1 MSTFNS
7 PTDVVAATLAK
18 SSSVNDL
25 DAAVATA
32 FGILPTE
39 TNLTRGT
46 VNFAV
51 DTGTANAYI
60 VALPHT
66 PSGYVD
72 GLRVSFRALNT
83 NTGASTIN
91 VSGLGV
97 KTIRLTDSSI
107 LAANNIQAT
116 APSELVYSTATGYF
130 HLSTGLVGLAAG
142 VSTFLGTPSS
152 ANLATAITDETGT
165 GALVFA
171 SSPTLITPT
180 LGTPASVVLTNA
192 TGTAAGLTAGNVTTN
207 ANLTGHVTSTGNT
220 AALGSFSS
228 AQLATALTDETGTGA
243 SVFSTSPVLVTPAL
257 GTPASGI
264 LTNVTGTAS
273 GLTAGNVTT
282 NANLT
287 GHITSS
293 GNAAV
298 LGSFTSAQL
307 STALTDE
314 TGSGAAVFAVSP
326 TFTGTVTIPLTPSN
340 STDAASKGYVDSV
353 KQSLDIKGSVRV
365 ASTANIAV
373 ATALIDS
380 STIDGVV
387 VATGD
392 RVLLK
397 DQSTAS
403 ENGIYVVVASGAAS
417 RSTDADVSAEV
428 TSGMYTFVSAG
439 TASASMGFV
448 LTTADPITLNTTSL
462 VFTQFSGA
470 GQIISGAGLTKTGNT
485 LDAVGTTNRIVVSAD
500 AIDIGTDVV
509 TLTGSQILTNK
520 TISFTD
526 NTVTATSAQLRAALS
541 DETGTG
547 VAVFGTS
554 PTIATPVLTGLPTG
568 TGVATAN
575 TVSTLVARDASGN
588 FAAGTITAALTGNAD
603 TVTTNAN
610 LTGPITSSGN
620 ATAIAA
626 QTGTGTT
633 FAMSVSP
640 TFTGTVTVPEPV
652 NPTDAVTKNYADSG
666 RQLIADI
673 KESVRVASTANI
685 AVATALINGSTI
697 DGVVVATGDRV
708 LLKDQSTGSENG
720 IYAVVATGVASRTSD
735 ADTSAEVTTG
745 MYAFVSEGTASA
757 SMGFVLTT
765 ADPITLN
772 TTALVFT
779 QFSGAGQI
787 TAGAG
792 LTKTG
797 NTINAIGTANRIV
810 VAANTIDIGTDVLVT
825 GGALGTPSGGTAT
838 NLTGLPLTGLLGH
851 STSGNV
857 LTSTGSAW
865 TSSPPAAAG
874 VVYVAKTAN
883 YTTSNLEG
891 VLADTSSGAFTVT
904 LPASP
909 TTGDQVVIADSGN
922 LFGTNNCIA
931 GRNGSTIDGTAADL
945 NLNINGVSVQFV
957 YSGTTWEVY
966 AQVGGNGGTVA
977 ILGANT
983 FTGTQNFAD
992 NILQRANLKDYGEVT
1007 NAIGSTGGGTQDID
1021 LTLGNS
1027 VTATVDTSA
1036 NTFTFS
1042 NPTATDELC
1051 GFTLILTN
1059 GGSQTVTWPASVD
1072 WPAATAPTLTS
1083 AGVDK
1088 LVFETVDGGTTW
1100 TGNLAGAAYA

>member
-1 MSTFNS
+1 
-7 PTDVVAATLAK
+7 
-18 SSSVNDL
+18 
-25 DAAVATA
+25 
-32 FGILPTE
+32 
-39 TNLTRGT
+39 
-46 VNFAV
+46 
-51 DTGTANAYI
+51 
-60 VALPHT
+60 
-66 PSGYVD
+66 
-72 GLRVSFRALNT
+72 
-83 NTGASTIN
+83 
-91 VSGLGV
+91 
-97 KTIRLTDSSI
+97 
-107 LAANNIQAT
+107 
-116 APSELVYSTATGYF
+116 
-130 HLSTGLVGLAAG
+130 
-142 VSTFLGTPSS
+142 
-152 ANLATAITDETGT
+152 
-165 GALVFA
+165 
-171 SSPTLITPT
+171 
-180 LGTPASVVLTNA
+180 
-192 TGTAAGLTAGNVTTN
+192 
-207 ANLTGHVTSTGNT
+207 
-220 AALGSFSS
+220 
-228 AQLATALTDETGTGA
+228 
-243 SVFSTSPVLVTPAL
+243 
-257 GTPASGI
+257 
-264 LTNVTGTAS
+264 
-273 GLTAGNVTT
+273 
-282 NANLT
+282 
-287 GHITSS
+287 
-293 GNAAV
+293 

-307 STALTDE
+307 ATALTDE

-326 TFTGTVTIPLTPSN
+326 TFTGTVTIPVTPSN

-353 KQSLDIKGSVRV
+353 KQSLDIKDSVRV

-448 LTTADPITLNTTSL
+448 LTTADTITLNTTSL

-485 LDAVGTTNRIVVSAD
+485 LDAVGTTNRIVVSAN

-526 NTVTATSAQLRAALS
+526 NTVTATSAQLRTALS

-554 PTIATPVLTGLPTG
+554 PTIATPVLNGLPTG

-575 TVSTLVARDASGN
+575 TVSTLVARDGSGN

-666 RQLIADI
+666 RQLISDI

-697 DGVVVATGDRV
+697 DGVVVATGERV

-720 IYAVVATGVASRTSD
+720 IYAVVASGAASRTSD
-735 ADTSAEVTTG
+735 SDTSAEVTTG

-765 ADPITLN
+765 PDPITLD
-772 TTALVFT
+772 TTTLSFT

-797 NTINAIGTANRIV
+797 NTIDAIGTANRIV

-825 GGALGTPSGGTAT
+825 GGALGTPASGVMTNVTGTAAGLT
-838 NLTGLPLTGLLGH
+838 AGTVTTNANLTGH
-851 STSGNV
+851 I
-857 LTSTGSAW
+857 TSTGNAAILGSFTSAQLSTALTNETGTGVAVFGTNPTLTEVTITGAITEEDYALSGTTPAIDPSNGTMQYW
-865 TSSPPAAAG
+865 TLSANSTPTEVLANGEFLTLYIDDGTAYTITWPTITWMTSDDLAPTLRTTGFTPIFLEQING
-874 VVYVAKTAN
+874 VVYGYK
-883 YTTSNLEG
+883 
-891 VLADTSSGAFTVT
+891 
-904 LPASP
+904 
-909 TTGDQVVIADSGN
+909 
-922 LFGTNNCIA
+922 
-931 GRNGSTIDGTAADL
+931 
-945 NLNINGVSVQFV
+945 
-957 YSGTTWEVY
+957 
-966 AQVGGNGGTVA
+966 
-977 ILGANT
+977 
-983 FTGTQNFAD
+983 
-992 NILQRANLKDYGEVT
+992 
-1007 NAIGSTGGGTQDID
+1007 
-1021 LTLGNS
+1021 
-1027 VTATVDTSA
+1027 
-1036 NTFTFS
+1036 
-1042 NPTATDELC
+1042 
-1051 GFTLILTN
+1051 
-1059 GGSQTVTWPASVD
+1059 
-1072 WPAATAPTLTS
+1072 
-1083 AGVDK
+1083 
-1088 LVFETVDGGTTW
+1088 
-1100 TGNLAGAAYA
+1100 AGAAT

>member
-25 DAAVATA
+25 DAAVVTA
-32 FGILPTE
+32 FGVLPTE

-46 VNFAV
+46 VNYAV

-91 VSGLGV
+91 VSSLGV
-97 KTIRLTDSSI
+97 KTIRLTDSSV

-116 APSELVYSTATGYF
+116 APSELVYSTASGYF
-130 HLSTGLVGLAAG
+130 HLSTGLVGLASG

-192 TGTAAGLTAGNVTTN
+192 TGTAASLTAGNVTTN

-243 SVFSTSPVLVTPAL
+243 SVFATSPVLVTPAL

-264 LTNVTGTAS
+264 MTNVTGTAS

-307 STALTDE
+307 ATALTDE

-326 TFTGTVTIPLTPSN
+326 TFTGTVTIPVTPSN

-353 KQSLDIKGSVRV
+353 KQSLDIKDSVRV

-448 LTTADPITLNTTSL
+448 LTTADTITLNTTSL

-485 LDAVGTTNRIVVSAD
+485 LDAVGTTNRIVVSAN

-526 NTVTATSAQLRAALS
+526 NTVTATSAQLRTALS

-554 PTIATPVLTGLPTG
+554 PTIATPVLNGLPTG

-575 TVSTLVARDASGN
+575 TVSTLVARDGSGN

-626 QTGTGTT
+626 CRFWQ
-633 FAMSVSP
+633 
-640 TFTGTVTVPEPV
+640 
-652 NPTDAVTKNYADSG
+652 
-666 RQLIADI
+666 
-673 KESVRVASTANI
+673 TANF
-685 AVATALINGSTI
+685 
-697 DGVVVATGDRV
+697 RH
-708 LLKDQSTGSENG
+708 QG
-720 IYAVVATGVASRTSD
+720 IR
-735 ADTSAEVTTG
+735 
-745 MYAFVSEGTASA
+745 
-757 SMGFVLTT
+757 
-765 ADPITLN
+765 
-772 TTALVFT
+772 
-779 QFSGAGQI
+779 
-787 TAGAG
+787 
-792 LTKTG
+792 
-797 NTINAIGTANRIV
+797 
-810 VAANTIDIGTDVLVT
+810 
-825 GGALGTPSGGTAT
+825 
-838 NLTGLPLTGLLGH
+838 
-851 STSGNV
+851 
-857 LTSTGSAW
+857 
-865 TSSPPAAAG
+865 
-874 VVYVAKTAN
+874 
-883 YTTSNLEG
+883 
-891 VLADTSSGAFTVT
+891 
-904 LPASP
+904 
-909 TTGDQVVIADSGN
+909 
-922 LFGTNNCIA
+922 
-931 GRNGSTIDGTAADL
+931 
-945 NLNINGVSVQFV
+945 
-957 YSGTTWEVY
+957 
-966 AQVGGNGGTVA
+966 
-977 ILGANT
+977 
-983 FTGTQNFAD
+983 
-992 NILQRANLKDYGEVT
+992 
-1007 NAIGSTGGGTQDID
+1007 
-1021 LTLGNS
+1021 
-1027 VTATVDTSA
+1027 
-1036 NTFTFS
+1036 
-1042 NPTATDELC
+1042 
-1051 GFTLILTN
+1051 
-1059 GGSQTVTWPASVD
+1059 
-1072 WPAATAPTLTS
+1072 
-1083 AGVDK
+1083 
-1088 LVFETVDGGTTW
+1088 
-1100 TGNLAGAAYA
+1100 